1 LTVHRFPIA
10 VLRANAIRCSPVIL
24 GVENCRCRLRQ
35 FLAWQ
40 RRAVD
45 EVPAAGI
52 PSGLLGCVN
61 WRDLNHPAPT
71 RFGIV
76 ANPTTQFAYL
86 DHDHNW
92 TRWPLPLL

>member
-1 LTVHRFPIA
+1 MTCNFV
-10 VLRANAIRCSPVIL
+10 
-24 GVENCRCRLRQ
+24 
-35 FLAWQ
+35 
-40 RRAVD
+40 RRV
-45 EVPAAGI
+45 GSKRGFF
-52 PSGLLGCVN
+52 SGLLGK
-61 WRDLNHPAPT
+61 PIPT